1 MLSKLLRW
9 LQGYL
14 LIQMKGQSPERFIN
28 LCSNRMVYLWD
39 LKNVDGY
46 YQSHITLKEYRK
58 LKPIARKTGTIPYIK
73 KKCGL
78 PFLMHKYKKRKGYIA
93 GVLLFCVILYIL
105 SLFIWDVNILGGHT
119 YTEEAMVKFLKSNQI
134 YIGLQKKNVNC
145 QDIEVLIRNTYK
157 DIGWVSAEIKGTRL
171 IIKIEETKMPTPAVT
186 ASTPCHIVAAKDC
199 IIDSIVVR
207 TGIPSVKIGSVV
219 KKGDPLVSGI
229 IDIIGDNLEV
239 VEKIPVIADA
249 DIIGKTY
256 YEYNDTFSMNY
267 IDKQYTGKI
276 KTGYSFSL
284 FLKKFNLYKPRIPYG
299 KYDIIVDEFTL
310 HLGDNFYLPAS
321 YSVIKY
327 PEYTETKKKYTEL
340 EAKTIAKDKLQRFL
354 NNLVENDVLILE
366 NNVKI
371 AIEKNSCTVSGKI
384 IVLES
389 VKEFKT
395 IDDSEW
401 RITNTD
407 ESNGN
412 DN

>member
-1 MLSKLLRW
+1 MFSKLLRW

-14 LIQMKGQSPERFIN
+14 LIQLKGQSPERFIN

-58 LKPIARKTGTIPYIK
+58 LKPIARKTGTIPCIK
-73 KKCGL
+73 KKFGL
-78 PFLMHKYKKRKGYIA
+78 PFLMHKYKKRKGYVT
-93 GVLLFCVILYIL
+93 GVLLFCVILYVL

-119 YTEEAMVKFLKSNQI
+119 YTEEAMVKFLKNNDI
-134 YIGLQKKNVNC
+134 YVGLQKNKINC
-145 QDIEVLIRNTYK
+145 QNLEVLIRNTYK

-171 IIKIEETKMPTPAVT
+171 IIKIEETKMPSPAVT
-186 ASTPCHIVAAKDC
+186 ASTPCHIIASKDC
-199 IIDSIVVR
+199 IIYSFVTR
-207 TGIPSVKIGSVV
+207 TGIPQVKIGSVV

-229 IDIIGDNLEV
+229 IDITGDNLEV

-256 YEYNDTFSMNY
+256 YEYKDTFPLNY
-267 IDKQYTGKI
+267 IDKQYTGKT
-276 KTGYSFSL
+276 KTGYNFSL
-284 FLKKFNLYKPRIPYG
+284 FLKKFNVYKPRIPYG

-310 HLGDNFYLPAS
+310 HLSDNFYLPAS
-321 YSVIKY
+321 YSIIKY

-340 EAKTIAKDKLQRFL
+340 EAKTIANEKLQRFL
-354 NNLVENDVLILE
+354 DKLIENDVLILE

-371 AIEKNSCTVSGKI
+371 AIDKKSCTASGKI